1 MVFLPCRDADGNN
14 PKPGHD
20 PIASDF
26 SLSACFSTVK
36 ALFALSPE
44 VFMGLTPHGKSP
56 SNPEEGV
63 CVHTCVCTCVQEEE
77 GKSQREVTSL
87 LAGVPPC
94 WDHAANQDRQM
105 LREMLRH
112 NRDLPRYHMEQAQ

>member
-1 MVFLPCRDADGNN
+1 MEFLLRRDADGNN

-26 SLSACFSTVK
+26 SLSACFPTVK
-36 ALFALSPE
+36 ALLALSPE

-56 SNPEEGV
+56 YHPEEEV
-63 CVHTCVCTCVQEEE
+63 CVHTRVCTCVQEDE
-77 GKSQREVTSL
+77 GKTRREVTSL

-94 WDHAANQDRQM
+94 WDHAANQDR
-105 LREMLRH
+105 
-112 NRDLPRYHMEQAQ
+112 